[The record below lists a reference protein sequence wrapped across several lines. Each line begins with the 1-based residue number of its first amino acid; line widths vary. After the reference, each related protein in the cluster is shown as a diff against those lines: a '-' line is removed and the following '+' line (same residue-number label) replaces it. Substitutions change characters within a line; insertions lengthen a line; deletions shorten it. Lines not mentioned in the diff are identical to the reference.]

1 MSNPMAGVQ
10 TLIANTL
17 LTDGEHALEVIGQ
30 ALLVASVLT
39 VLFFRVLRFISRRF
53 GKDFTIRFNQN
64 RRRKPP
70 PFQFV
75 FSPHRVA
82 KTGTP
87 VSLDVSEGFMKQS
100 ISMPVDPGADY
111 HDDEGRPRSHN
122 EPSLD
127 FDGWQDEYDS
137 ATHSESESDRIYH
150 RMYNDPRSPYY
161 GRDGTEVLHHEG
173 DFADTIIDWN
183 LDQDEDKQAGD
194 LLTGNANG
202 KV

>member
-1 MSNPMAGVQ
+1 MSNPMAAVQ
-10 TLIANTL
+10 TAVVSTL
-17 LTDGEHALEVIGQ
+17 LTDGESAIAVIGQ
-30 ALLVASVLT
+30 ALLIAAVLM
-39 VLFFRVLRFISRRF
+39 VLFFRVLRFISGKF
-53 GKDFTIRFNQN
+53 GKDFTIHFNQN

-100 ISMPVDPGADY
+100 ISMPVDTSADY
-111 HDDEGRPRSHN
+111 HDDKAVHVHS
-122 EPSLD
+122 EPSLE
-127 FDGWQDEYDS
+127 FDGRQDEYDTAS
-137 ATHSESESDRIYH
+137 LSETESDRIYH

-161 GRDGTEVLHHEG
+161 GREGTEVLHHEG

-183 LDQDEDKQAGD
+183 LDQDDDKQAGD